1 MAFWVAVRIS
11 AKLNSPGGN
20 RAACHKS
27 GHSGSQNRVDVTNSG
42 SNVHLDPLLCITV
55 NCIIHSNL
63 QVRHPFPMSFVM
75 KSPLKRLSYVI
86 GEPSR
91 TRQKPKDSDH
101 ILSYYQS
108 SIPNQPRSHARS
120 TSPAKPPSST
130 RPARHTRKLST
141 TSTSSASD
149 YSHDSEATDAR
160 DIPSEASSS
169 ATRRSGTPSKGGADR
184 RRVVIVQ
191 MDSFNN
197 DDYKLSSDT
206 GSATGSIRSRRG
218 HKSSLAGLAL
228 VAPPDAALRTYT
240 QLTPPSTA
248 PISADYLNSSMSTA
262 HQDNKGHHRSASEI
276 TKPSSRDVGGL
287 RAAQGP
293 KAIIPH
299 EARTKGRKDEDKHN
313 GSAPRLRETRP
324 SRSPSPTQST
334 RSNRG
339 DNERG
344 PLAPLDSNYPSLSA
358 VSMFS
363 PVTPKIGEGKE
374 IHIPVA
380 APVVVSLD
388 NLESGKPNTAASWR
402 SESPSQ
408 TASASIG
415 TPNSFT
421 TSTSLRYEPGE
432 FLP

>member
-1 MAFWVAVRIS
+1 MHNRQLYKSQQS
-11 AKLNSPGGN
+11 AGKASI
-20 RAACHKS
+20 
-27 GHSGSQNRVDVTNSG
+27 
-42 SNVHLDPLLCITV
+42 SNVV
-55 NCIIHSNL
+55 
-63 QVRHPFPMSFVM
+63 VM
-75 KSPLKRLSYVI
+75 KSPLKRLSYVLALV

-91 TRQKPKDSDH
+91 TRQKPAKDSDH
-101 ILSYYQS
+101 FLSYYHS

-120 TSPAKPPSST
+120 TIPAEPPST

-197 DDYKLSSDT
+197 DDYKDT
-206 GSATGSIRSRRG
+206 GSTTGSIRSRRG
-218 HKSSLAGLAL
+218 HKSNLAGLAL

-248 PISADYLNSSMSTA
+248 PISADYLTSSMSTA

-299 EARTKGRKDEDKHN
+299 EARTKGRKDEDKH

-324 SRSPSPTQST
+324 SRSPSPTHST
-334 RSNRG
+334 RSSRG

-344 PLAPLDSNYPSLSA
+344 PLSPLDSNYPSLSA
-358 VSMFS
+358 VSMFT
-363 PVTPKIGEGKE
+363 PITPKIGEGKE

-380 APVVVSLD
+380 APVVVKLD
-388 NLESGKPNTAASWR
+388 NLESGKPNTAASRR

-415 TPNSFT
+415 TPSSFAT
-421 TSTSLRYEPGE
+421 PKSSAYLRYEPGKS
-432 FLP
+432 LP